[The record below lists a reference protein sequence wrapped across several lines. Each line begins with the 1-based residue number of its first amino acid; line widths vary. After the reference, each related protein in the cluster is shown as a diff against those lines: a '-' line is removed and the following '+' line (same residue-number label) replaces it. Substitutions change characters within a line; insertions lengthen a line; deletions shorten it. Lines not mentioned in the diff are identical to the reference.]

1 MFQTQGSTWLGGWHS
16 CLYAWER
23 RFSAKSGGPAG
34 LYRFDCTGGLLDEPD
49 RQRRWFQFF
58 PVQPPVRSGL
68 NNYGILGQGGI
79 CRGYQ
84 ACSSY
89 SIRIST
95 SAVVSSTTSCAVSL
109 QRRGT
114 TVLVAPRPEQ
124 GASKQECPQPDR
136 VPAFPTRNW
145 PRAALLPVAEL
156 PDGWTTQEVSRRRD
170 D

>member
-1 MFQTQGSTWLGGWHS
+1 LPDGWTTREGS
-16 CLYAWER
+16 R
-23 RFSAKSGGPAG
+23 RRDDWIVTHRVF
-34 LYRFDCTGGLLDEPD
+34 E
-49 RQRRWFQFF
+49 
-58 PVQPPVRSGL
+58 
-68 NNYGILGQGGI
+68 GGI
-79 CRGYQ
+79 CRGYP

-95 SAVVSSTTSCAVSL
+95 SVVVSLTTSCAVSL

-136 VPAFPTRNW
+136 VPAFATRNW

-156 PDGWTTQEVSRRRD
+156 TDSATQEVSRRRD
-170 D
+170 DWIVTHRVFEYIP